1 MENFNPDHNEL
12 DPGSFYDEFHAVGAH
27 RREQSEKLKGCIVA
41 TEVQQESIREDWP
54 YRVTADFNYDVWAE
68 NGFLLTEK
76 GLPSKL
82 LIHQYRFV
90 RTPESIEFFG
100 NGQPDA
106 DWRNYE
112 ALNDPP
118 FLIDD
123 ESKEPMV
130 WYRGDMSKGKYK
142 LDEVNREIIIRGGEE
157 ARFKVKSQVGVF
169 FTNDLQT
176 AAGYGESSGKYT
188 GGLGRLDVASLQER
202 HKNSYPDLISTLE
215 NQIKIDGKKF
225 FTRSLKYP
233 ITQEYLVD
241 MYNEYKARVDQNLK
255 ISHQESG
262 STKDFTGRSKS
273 EIDNYKA
280 VYGGFSFEE
289 YSDYSNLHKRLNLKN
304 TYGYPEDFLDYLV
317 SEEDVY
323 HRMQAFLRSF
333 VVHQLI
339 YLCHGAEYE
348 YRNLPRNISELNE
361 EEKLDRKVKS
371 QIDTRFS
378 REVFRKLRAFFEE
391 PISLQEVFISTPV
404 SQVYKMEARNSE
416 LPGGS
421 VSVVEGREI
430 YTGPYGIMQLFRS
443 GINMILVPNAVGAGK
458 AHEVILNDLTQVR
471 VCSQR
476 RIEVK

>member
-1 MENFNPDHNEL
+1 MEDFNISDNEIN
-12 DPGSFYDEFHAVGAH
+12 PGSFYDEFHAVGVH
-27 RREQSEKLKGCIVA
+27 RREQFEKLKGCIVA

-82 LIHQYRFV
+82 LIHQYKFV
-90 RTPESIEFFG
+90 RTPEFIEFFG
-100 NGQPDA
+100 NGQTDS

-130 WYRGDMSKGKYK
+130 WYRGDMSKGGYK
-142 LDEVNREIIIRGGEE
+142 LDEVNREIISRGGEE
-157 ARFKVKSQVGVF
+157 ARHKVKSQVGVF

-188 GGLGRLDVASLQER
+188 GGLGRLDIASLQER
-202 HKNSYPDLISTLE
+202 HKHSYPDLISTLE
-215 NQIKIDGKKF
+215 NQIKIEGKKF
-225 FTRSLKYP
+225 FTRSLRYP
-233 ITQEYLVD
+233 INQEDLVG
-241 MYNEYKARVDQNLK
+241 MYSEYKARVDQNLK
-255 ISHQESG
+255 ISLQKSG
-262 STKDFTGRSKS
+262 ETKDFTGMSKS
-273 EIDNYKA
+273 EIYNYKA

-289 YSDYSNLHKRLNLKN
+289 YSDYCNLQIRLNLKN
-304 TYGYPEDFLDYLV
+304 TYGYLEDFLDYLV
-317 SEEDVY
+317 SEEDLY
-323 HRMQAFLRSF
+323 HKLQTFLRSF
-333 VVHQLI
+333 IVHQLI

-348 YRNLPRNISELNE
+348 YRNLPRNISELSE
-361 EEKLDRKVKS
+361 EEQLEIKVQS
-371 QIDTRFS
+371 RIDTHFS
-378 REVFRKLRAFFEE
+378 REVFRKLRAFYEE

-404 SQVYKMEARNSE
+404 SQVYEMEAGNSE
-416 LPGGS
+416 LPGGNAG
-421 VSVVEGREI
+421 VVEGREI
-430 YTGPYGIMQLFRS
+430 YTGPYGIMQLFKS
-443 GINMILVPNAVGAGK
+443 GINMILVPNAVGGGQ
-458 AHEVILNDLTQVR
+458 AHEVILNDLKQVR